1 MCMQDPCL
9 ELIGP
14 VRGIMVIDPMK
25 FEVVLKVKG
34 STESEDKDLSFL
46 VVWYICDGS
55 ESRSHVINK
64 IRTSK
69 LSTLEL
75 TFGHIVRSV
84 ESTISV
90 RVIGG
95 SWPDGFQV
103 YLPLPLEFSSL
114 AFRNLSSPM
123 E

>member
-55 ESRSHVINK
+55 ESRSRVINK